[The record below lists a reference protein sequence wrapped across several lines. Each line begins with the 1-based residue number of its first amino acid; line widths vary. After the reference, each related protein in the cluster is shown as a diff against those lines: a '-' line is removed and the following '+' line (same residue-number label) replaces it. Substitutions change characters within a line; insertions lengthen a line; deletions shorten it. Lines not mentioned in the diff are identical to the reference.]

1 MMILIAAMVPS
12 LALGCTYY
20 SGSTYNRCN
29 NVYCEASYQ
38 CESNKCD
45 YYYYTCES
53 NSLPP
58 WAISLIVFFSV
69 IIFVSILKSI
79 CTA

>member
-1 MMILIAAMVPS
+1 MVPS

-20 SGSTYNRCN
+20 SYNTYNRCN
-29 NVYCEASYQ
+29 NVLCDFNYQ

-45 YYYYTCES
+45 YYYGTCES
-53 NSLPP
+53 NGLPP

-69 IIFVSILKSI
+69 LIFVSIVKAI